1 MHIGIPAE
9 VRVGETRVAATPE
22 TVKRLA
28 SGAHH
33 KLLVQAGA
41 GEKASI
47 PDPEFRAAGALIV
60 SSAAEVYQQSEIVLK
75 VRAPEASELELMRKD
90 SILIG
95 LLNPYD
101 PAAVASFARQG
112 LTGFA
117 LESLPRTTR
126 AQAMDVLS
134 SQANIGGY
142 KAVILAANEYQRF
155 MPMLMTAAGTVKA
168 ARVLI
173 LGAGVAGLQAIATAK
188 RLGAVI
194 EASDVR
200 PSVKDQVESLGA
212 KWVDVPYAN
221 DEERKIAEGVGGY
234 ARPMPP
240 EWMARQAGIIH
251 ERCKTVDILITT
263 ALIPGRPAPKLI
275 KAETVAAMKPGAVIV
290 DLAVEQGGNVEGSV
304 LDEIVVKNGVKIV
317 GYANLPA
324 RVATDASA
332 LYARNVLNFLSL
344 SLNAKTGEFAVPRDD
359 EIIKA
364 TLVCENGAVVSRT

>member
-1 MHIGIPAE
+1 MIIGIPRETRA
-9 VRVGETRVAATPE
+9 GETRVAATPE
-22 TVKRLA
+22 TVKKLA
-28 SGAHH
+28 ATGKHQ
-33 KLLVQAGA
+33 LVVETGA
-41 GEKASI
+41 GTTSSI
-47 PDPEFRAAGALIV
+47 PDREFQAAGARMA
-60 SSAAEVYQQSEIVLK
+60 SADETLGADIVLK
-75 VRAPEASELELMRKD
+75 VRGPTEHERPKLKRGAMLV
-90 SILIG
+90 G
-95 LLNPYD
+95 LLNPFD
-101 PAAVASFARQG
+101 AAAVQSYAGTGVSGYAR
-112 LTGFA
+112 
-117 LESLPRTTR
+117 EWLPRITR

-134 SQANIGGY
+134 SQANIAGY
-142 KAVILAANEYQRF
+142 KAVIIAANTYGRF

-173 LGAGVAGLQAIATAK
+173 LGVGVAGLQAIATAK

-240 EWMARQAGIIH
+240 EWMARQAGVIH
-251 ERCKTVDILITT
+251 ERCKSVDILITT

-290 DLAVEQGGNVEGSV
+290 DLAVEQGGNVEGSE
-304 LDEIVVKNGVKIV
+304 LDKIVVSNGVKIV
-317 GYANLPA
+317 GFGNLPA
-324 RVATDASA
+324 RVAADASA
-332 LYARNVLNFLSL
+332 LYARNVINFLAL
-344 SLNAKTGEFAVPRDD
+344 SLNAKTGEFAVPKDD

-364 TLVCENGAVVSRT
+364 TLICENGAVVARS